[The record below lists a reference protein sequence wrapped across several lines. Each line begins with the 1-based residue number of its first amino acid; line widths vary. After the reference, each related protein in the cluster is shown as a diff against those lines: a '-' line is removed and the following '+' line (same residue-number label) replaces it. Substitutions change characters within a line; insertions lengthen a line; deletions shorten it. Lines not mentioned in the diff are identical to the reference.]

1 MKYSLEIIINLPRE
15 KVIAKMANPINFK
28 HWQKGF
34 LPYKHLS
41 GELGEEGARAKLKY
55 NIKNRELTLIETI
68 EKSNLPKK
76 LFTSY
81 EANGVHNTQ
90 RNYFEEVTQN
100 TTKWISDNHF
110 EFSGFMKI
118 IALLMPGSFKEQSNK
133 FMKDFKAFA
142 EHGTSVLNEQNGKT
156 N

>member
-15 KVIAKMANPINFK
+15 EVIAKMANPKNFK

-34 LPYKHLS
+34 ISYQHLS
-41 GELGEEGARAKLKY
+41 GEFGKEGTRSKLKY
-55 NIKNRELTLIETI
+55 SIKNRDLTLIETI

-76 LFTSY
+76 LFTTY
-81 EANGVHNTQ
+81 ETKGVFNRQ
-90 RNYFEEVTQN
+90 KNYFEEITEN
-100 TTKWISDNHF
+100 TTSWISDNEF

-118 IALLMPGSFKEQSNK
+118 IALLMPSSFKDQSYN

-142 EHGTSVLNEQNGKT
+142 ENGTSVLDK
-156 N
+156 